1 MFIARSRASRAFRS
15 CVLAATGL
23 GLVLVP
29 AALSSTAA
37 SAAQASG
44 DPIVIGNVGTY
55 SAPAQG
61 GAGAEVAVGK
71 DAIEAWAKWVNAH
84 GGVNGHPVKLVLKDN
99 KNDQAQAVAAVKELV
114 EQDHVVAFV
123 SNQDG
128 SLNAGY
134 ADYLKEKGI
143 PVLGGSVFTLDPWV
157 SNPDVLPGGAHRD
170 PGYHRDHRND
180 EEAGLQEHRF
190 PRVRRSTAVRTR
202 QHVDQ
207 EPLGKRRGSTTR
219 TAAWSVRRRPTT
231 RQTAWRPRVRTRSCW
246 CCLIATAD
254 LGNKIADDCARQN
267 YKPGWFIPGEAI
279 GSGYLTE
286 AFNNT
291 YNAVGVQPWFSK
303 DPSMKDFHA
312 AMKKYAKGV
321 NIDKADLPMNSVDAW
336 ASGLMFQKAVELSG
350 ATGVPTTADILAG
363 LAKFNNET
371 LGGVT
376 GGLSY
381 SDPENKNQYCY
392 FTILIKKQKFTLPDG
407 AKPSCVAKT

>member
-15 CVLAATGL
+15 CVLAAFGF

-29 AALSSTAA
+29 ATLSSPAA

-84 GGVNGHPVKLVLKDN
+84 GGINTHPVKLIVKDN

-114 EQDHVVAFV
+114 EQENVVAFV

-143 PVLGGSVFTLDPWV
+143 PVLGGSVFTPDPWV
-157 SNPDVLPGGAHRD
+157 SNPMFFPEGLTAIPDISAIIATAKKQGFKDIGSLACAEAPQCELANTLIKSLATKDGLNYAYGG
-170 PGYHRDHRND
+170 
-180 EEAGLQEHRF
+180 L
-190 PRVRRSTAVRTR
+190 VSSTAP
-202 QHVDQ
+202 DY
-207 EPLGKRRGSTTR
+207 
-219 TAAWSVRRRPTT
+219 TANCLAAKGAGAKLLVL
-231 RQTAWRPRVRTRSCW
+231 
-246 CCLIATAD
+246 LIATAD

-279 GSGYLTE
+279 GTGYLTK

-350 ATGVPTTADILAG
+350 ATGVPTTADVLAG

-371 LGGVT
+371 LGGIT

-392 FTILIKKQKFTLPDG
+392 FTILIKNQKFTLPDG